1 MKTYVVGNWKMNL
14 SVGDASVYLQRIL
27 KRYKAA
33 RGVEVVIAP
42 STIAIQTLA
51 LQLARNKSRIR
62 LCAQNFHQ
70 KDYGAY
76 TGEVSVAQLKGLVG
90 YALVGHSERRYIFH
104 DSDRDVREKMAAAI
118 RAGIRPILCIGETE
132 MERVFGETAD
142 VIRDQ
147 LLGGLSEVSRE
158 DLKKCLVAY
167 EPVWAINNNKKARLA
182 SPDEVA
188 RSVKMIRGQLKALYG
203 KDVAEE
209 IPVLY
214 GGSVTAA
221 TAGGY
226 LTIPGVNGLL
236 VGGASL
242 VSDEFLSIIG
252 VAKRVRE

>member
-27 KRYKAA
+27 RRYRAA
-33 RGVEVVIAP
+33 RGVEVIVAP
-42 STIAIQTLA
+42 STIAVQSLA
-51 LQLARNKSRIR
+51 LQLERNKSKIK
-62 LCAQNFHQ
+62 LCAQDFHQ

-76 TGEVSVAQLKGLVG
+76 TGEVSVAQFKGLVS

-104 DSDRDVREKMAAAI
+104 DSDKDIREKVAAAI
-118 RAGIRPILCIGETE
+118 RAGIKPILCIGETE
-132 MERVFGETAD
+132 MERVFGETTD

-158 DLKKCLVAY
+158 DLKKCIVAY

-188 RSVKMIRGQLKALYG
+188 RNVKIIREQLGALYG
-203 KDVAEE
+203 KEVKEE
-209 IPVLY
+209 MPVIY

-236 VGGASL
+236 VGSASL
-242 VSDEFLSIIG
+242 ISDEFLGIID
-252 VAKRVRE
+252 VARRVRE

>member
-27 KRYKAA
+27 RRYKAT

-42 STIAIQTLA
+42 STIAVQSLA
-51 LQLARNKSRIR
+51 LQLERNKSKIK
-62 LCAQNFHQ
+62 LCAQDFHQ

-76 TGEVSVAQLKGLVG
+76 TGEVSVAQFKGLVR

-104 DSDRDVREKMAAAI
+104 DSDKDIREKVAAAI
-118 RAGIRPILCIGETE
+118 RAGIKPILCIGETE
-132 MERVFGETAD
+132 MERAFGETTD

-158 DLKKCLVAY
+158 DLKRCIVAY

-188 RSVKMIRGQLKALYG
+188 RNVKIIREQLGALYG
-203 KDVAEE
+203 KEVKEGM
-209 IPVLY
+209 PVIY
-214 GGSVTAA
+214 GGSVTSA

-226 LTIPGVNGLL
+226 LTIPGINGLL
-236 VGGASL
+236 VGSASL
-242 VSDEFLSIIG
+242 ISDEFLGIID
-252 VAKRVRE
+252 VARRVRG